1 MNKFK
6 RSGASYLFILPYA
19 IIFGVFVVLLLAISF
34 LLSFTYFDSIHFPTF
49 AGLKNYIVLFTQ
61 DVDFMQHALPNAIK
75 YALIVGPGGYLL
87 AFTLAWILAQL
98 PRRFRNVA
106 AIILY
111 SPSLTGAVLI
121 SVVWR
126 SFFSGDNRGILNFY
140 LLELGLINKPVQ
152 WLQSPNMIFW
162 IMVIVGLWTSM
173 GIGFLAMLSGI
184 LNINR
189 ELYEAAYVDGLKNR
203 FQEIVYITIPQ
214 MRPQMMFG
222 AVMAIVNTFNASGLA
237 IALTASN
244 PPPEYAGW
252 LITDHMNDFAF
263 ARWEMGY
270 ASAISVVLLMMVL
283 CFYFLANRFFGGKK
297 DA

>member
-6 RSGASYLFILPYA
+6 RSGSSYLFILPYA

-162 IMVIVGLWTSM
+162 IMVIVGPLDEHGHRFSRYA
-173 GIGFLAMLSGI
+173 FGI
-184 LNINR
+184 LNINPR
-189 ELYEAAYVDGLKNR
+189 ALRGGLCRRTQEPFPGDRLHHDPANAAADDVRRGDGSSL
-203 FQEIVYITIPQ
+203 TPLT
-214 MRPQMMFG
+214 PP
-222 AVMAIVNTFNASGLA
+222 ASR
-237 IALTASN
+237 S
-244 PPPEYAGW
+244 
-252 LITDHMNDFAF
+252 
-263 ARWEMGY
+263 R
-270 ASAISVVLLMMVL
+270 
-283 CFYFLANRFFGGKK
+283 
-297 DA
+297 

>member
-1 MNKFK
+1 
-6 RSGASYLFILPYA
+6 
-19 IIFGVFVVLLLAISF
+19 
-34 LLSFTYFDSIHFPTF
+34 
-49 AGLKNYIVLFTQ
+49 
-61 DVDFMQHALPNAIK
+61 LPNAIK

-87 AFTLAWILAQL
+87 AFILAWILAQL

-126 SFFSGDNRGILNFY
+126 TFFSGDNRGILNYY
-140 LLELGLINKPVQ
+140 LLELGLINKPIQ
-152 WLQSPNMIFW
+152 WLQSPDMIFW

-252 LITDHMNDFAF
+252 MIADHMNDFAF

>member
-1 MNKFK
+1 
-6 RSGASYLFILPYA
+6 
-19 IIFGVFVVLLLAISF
+19 
-34 LLSFTYFDSIHFPTF
+34 
-49 AGLKNYIVLFTQ
+49 
-61 DVDFMQHALPNAIK
+61 
-75 YALIVGPGGYLL
+75 
-87 AFTLAWILAQL
+87 
-98 PRRFRNVA
+98 
-106 AIILY
+106 
-111 SPSLTGAVLI
+111 
-121 SVVWR
+121 
-126 SFFSGDNRGILNFY
+126 
-140 LLELGLINKPVQ
+140 
-152 WLQSPNMIFW
+152 
-162 IMVIVGLWTSM
+162 
-173 GIGFLAMLSGI
+173 
-184 LNINR
+184 
-189 ELYEAAYVDGLKNR
+189 
-203 FQEIVYITIPQ
+203 